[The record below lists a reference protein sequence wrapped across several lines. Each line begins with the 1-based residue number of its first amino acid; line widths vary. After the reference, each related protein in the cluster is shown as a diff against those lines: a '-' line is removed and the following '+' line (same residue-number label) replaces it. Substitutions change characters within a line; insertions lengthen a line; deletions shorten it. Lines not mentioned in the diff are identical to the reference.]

1 MSRAKPVDDWLADG
15 ATPAQLKQRLA
26 LAQQMRDFSVQ
37 VLKLPDNPS
46 YRAYADLQRPAAV
59 WNVVAAP
66 ALSLTLKT
74 WCYPVTGCVGY
85 RGYFDRAEADALG
98 AQLRAEGWDV
108 NVYGVPAYSTLG
120 WSNWIG
126 GDPLLNT
133 FVNGSEG
140 ELARLIFHELAHQQL
155 YVADDTMF
163 NESFATAVERIGT
176 RLWLE
181 QHGSEATRAQ
191 YRDIQQ
197 RRQDFRELTMR
208 WRDKLRAA
216 VRQPACPTT
225 QKRAAKAE
233 LLAQLRADYAQMKQ
247 QRWGG
252 FAGYDAWFASV
263 NNASLG
269 VLAAYNELVADF
281 ERLFEQQGRDFERF
295 YAEAARIG
303 RLAEGAAPRHTTRHS
318 IDSGS
323 RPRGGHPHS
332 SRTPARP
339 AQGAQGGLAMGR
351 GRGEELRH
359 GMHRD
364 RRRLQRHHRVH
375 ALRRQGHADRR
386 GRPLRPECQ
395 ARLPA
400 RRLQPH
406 HRKRDRAQ
414 PRQAADRQRQEGA
427 GEEGAG
433 EEGAPK
439 ARRRR
444 STSATRSGPR
454 SPASRRSWP
463 CP

>member
-1 MSRAKPVDDWLADG
+1 MAGLGLGGAALLAALALCLGSGCSDLGYYRQSVGGHLDLMSRAKPVDDWLADD

-26 LAQQMRDFSVQ
+26 LAKQMREFSVQ

-85 RGYFDRAEADALG
+85 RGYFDRAEADAFG
-98 AQLRAEGWDV
+98 QRLRAEGWDV

-181 QHGSEATRAQ
+181 QHGNEATRAQ
-191 YRDIQQ
+191 YQGIQQ

-208 WRDKLRAA
+208 WRDQLLKLYAS
-216 VRQPACPTT
+216 PLPDD
-225 QKRAAKAE
+225 QKLVAKAE
-233 LLAQLRADYAQMKQ
+233 LLEQLRADYRLMKQ

-269 VLAAYNELVADF
+269 VLAAYTEQVADF
-281 ERLFEQQGRDFERF
+281 ERLVEQQGRDFERF
-295 YAEAARIG
+295 YVEAARIG
-303 RLAEGAAPRHTTRHS
+303 ALPK
-318 IDSGS
+318 
-323 RPRGGHPHS
+323 
-332 SRTPARP
+332 
-339 AQGAQGGLAMGR
+339 AQ
-351 GRGEELRH
+351 
-359 GMHRD
+359 
-364 RRRLQRHHRVH
+364 
-375 ALRRQGHADRR
+375 
-386 GRPLRPECQ
+386 
-395 ARLPA
+395 
-400 RRLQPH
+400 
-406 HRKRDRAQ
+406 
-414 PRQAADRQRQEGA
+414 RQATLRAI
-427 GEEGAG
+427 
-433 EEGAPK
+433 P
-439 ARRRR
+439 
-444 STSATRSGPR
+444 
-454 SPASRRSWP
+454 
-463 CP
+463 

>member
-1 MSRAKPVDDWLADG
+1 MAGLGLAGAALLAVGALCLGSGCSDLGYYRQSVGGHLDLMSRAKPVDDWLADG
-15 ATPAQLKQRLA
+15 ATPAQLKQRLT
-26 LAQQMRDFSVQ
+26 LAKQMREFSVQ

-46 YRAYADLQRPAAV
+46 YRAYADLQRSAAV

-85 RGYFDRAEADALG
+85 RGYFDRAEADAFG
-98 AQLRAEGWDV
+98 AGLRAEGWDV

-181 QHGSEATRAQ
+181 QHGSPATRTQ
-191 YRDIQQ
+191 YQDIQQ

-208 WRDKLRAA
+208 WRDQLLRLYASPLPDDQKL
-216 VRQPACPTT
+216 V
-225 QKRAAKAE
+225 AKAE
-233 LLAQLRADYAQMKQ
+233 LLDQLRADYRLMKQ

-269 VLAAYNELVADF
+269 VLAAYTEQVADF

-303 RLAEGAAPRHTTRHS
+303 ALPKA
-318 IDSGS
+318 
-323 RPRGGHPHS
+323 
-332 SRTPARP
+332 
-339 AQGAQGGLAMGR
+339 
-351 GRGEELRH
+351 
-359 GMHRD
+359 
-364 RRRLQRHHRVH
+364 QRH
-375 ALRRQGHADRR
+375 ATLRAI
-386 GRPLRPECQ
+386 P
-395 ARLPA
+395 
-400 RRLQPH
+400 
-406 HRKRDRAQ
+406 
-414 PRQAADRQRQEGA
+414 
-427 GEEGAG
+427 
-433 EEGAPK
+433 
-439 ARRRR
+439 
-444 STSATRSGPR
+444 
-454 SPASRRSWP
+454 
-463 CP
+463 